1 MPLNAMMN
9 HREIVDT
16 MMQGDLF
23 SQWLGIE
30 ILETAP
36 GYARIS
42 MKVRTEMVNGFGI
55 CHGGIS
61 FSLADSVFAFAS
73 NSHGEQCVSIDTS
86 INHLRPIRVDDIL
99 TATSLEINKGKSLR
113 LYEVTICNQKN
124 EKVAWFKG
132 TVFNTGKIWERN

>member
-1 MPLNAMMN
+1 MMN

-42 MKVRTEMVNGFGI
+42 MKVRADMVNGFGI
-55 CHGGIS
+55 CHGG
-61 FSLADSVFAFAS
+61 FSL
-73 NSHGEQCVSIDTS
+73 SI
-86 INHLRPIRVDDIL
+86 I
-99 TATSLEINKGKSLR
+99 
-113 LYEVTICNQKN
+113 
-124 EKVAWFKG
+124 
-132 TVFNTGKIWERN
+132 